1 MKRILIVA
9 LVALA
14 VRGAWAE
21 EPKEIPMTGNPA
33 ADAAFAVVN
42 AMNRQLRM
50 IDEDANAYLKAVE
63 YYKQLQE
70 MEQKVLAERK
80 QLAQLDKQL
89 SQQERDL
96 KANFERERAGKS
108 DADRDKLEAI
118 YEQRRKELA
127 SARKQV
133 NGVPAL
139 LKTLGGHIRN
149 QAKVLKGVKRKED
162 WVDPATGLGRARRQ
176 FQMQRNRITDLT
188 NKLAGITANVKAIIE
203 QGSALDFKGEKVGAF
218 EGRVVSVATPT
229 PAWEWTVNGQT
240 LAKGKTFS
248 IGDDRVVR
256 IQVKLVEDRRKQSRT
271 IKSGSAVTA
280 TVNQKDYDYEYS
292 TNAKNV
298 SHWTVKEET
307 YSDWRVE
314 ARTPRVPTQKVSSS
328 GVYTTVKGDV
338 MTIEFSPDTASET
351 LRVSVIG
358 RLEWQLEGKRNGN
371 PVLDGAEASG
381 NWWIEIGISPR

>member
-9 LVALA
+9 LLALFA
-14 VRGAWAE
+14 RGASTARAD

-127 SARKQV
+127 GARKQV

-149 QAKVLKGVKRKED
+149 QAKVLKGVKSKED

-176 FQMQRNRITDLT
+176 FQMQRNRIIDLT

-240 LAKGKTFS
+240 LAKGKTFA

-256 IQVKLVEDRRKQSRT
+256 IQVKLVEDQLPLRRRHFLSRSSTGGLQPGVFNLGSGATPYLTPLSSAPSAPGAHFQSFPKE
-271 IKSGSAVTA
+271 KSGSGTFSYLTPIYRSRASSQMAQPTA
-280 TVNQKDYDYEYS
+280 GT
-292 TNAKNV
+292 AI
-298 SHWTVKEET
+298 
-307 YSDWRVE
+307 
-314 ARTPRVPTQKVSSS
+314 
-328 GVYTTVKGDV
+328 TTKAAG
-338 MTIEFSPDTASET
+338 
-351 LRVSVIG
+351 
-358 RLEWQLEGKRNGN
+358 
-371 PVLDGAEASG
+371 
-381 NWWIEIGISPR
+381 